1 MVRAGPPGSA
11 LTAFT
16 RCLSDSCR
24 SRGRPVFGEPASEQH
39 SGDGGETAV
48 GSIYRRF
55 GDAVTDAFQT
65 HEALL
70 RVVLLR

>member
-1 MVRAGPPGSA
+1 M
-11 LTAFT
+11 
-16 RCLSDSCR
+16 
-24 SRGRPVFGEPASEQH
+24 FGEPASEQH